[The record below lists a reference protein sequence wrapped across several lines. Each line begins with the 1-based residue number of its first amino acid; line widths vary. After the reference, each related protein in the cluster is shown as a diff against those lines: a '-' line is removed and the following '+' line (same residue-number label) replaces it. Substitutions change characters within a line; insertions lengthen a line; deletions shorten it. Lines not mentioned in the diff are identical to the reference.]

1 MRGLAKCSRRHG
13 SGGRVL
19 HEETGGVS
27 ASSVLQRSSSRLY
40 EREEAVP
47 GRRASAEKRLQDE
60 VLFSACVPARVDDL
74 HAGAALVRLQ
84 RRRRATS
91 SFAIIR
97 DILRKFLRER
107 ERHVARWLLCAVEQ
121 HGNVRRRRAEG
132 EVAIRPDEHARLQ
145 RKLTQGGAQL

>member
-1 MRGLAKCSRRHG
+1 M
-13 SGGRVL
+13 
-19 HEETGGVS
+19 S

-91 SFAIIR
+91 AVAILRDILR

>member
-1 MRGLAKCSRRHG
+1 MLASPWVRRAGASRGDWRG
-13 SGGRVL
+13 
-19 HEETGGVS
+19 EVS
-27 ASSVLQRSSSRLY
+27 ASSVLQRSGSRLY

-84 RRRRATS
+84 RRRRETS
-91 SFAIIR
+91 AFPILR

-107 ERHVARWLLCAVEQ
+107 ERHVASWLLCAVEQ
-121 HGNVRRRRAEG
+121 HGNVRRRRPEG
-132 EVAIRPDEHARLQ
+132 EVAIRPDEYARLQ

>member
-1 MRGLAKCSRRHG
+1 M
-13 SGGRVL
+13 
-19 HEETGGVS
+19 S

>member
-1 MRGLAKCSRRHG
+1 M
-13 SGGRVL
+13 
-19 HEETGGVS
+19 S

-74 HAGAALVRLQ
+74 HASAALVRLQ

-91 SFAIIR
+91 AFAILR

-145 RKLTQGGAQL
+145 RKLTEGGAQR

>member
-1 MRGLAKCSRRHG
+1 M
-13 SGGRVL
+13 
-19 HEETGGVS
+19 S

-107 ERHVARWLLCAVEQ
+107 ERHVASWLLCAVKQ

>member
-107 ERHVARWLLCAVEQ
+107 ERHVASWLLCAVKQ